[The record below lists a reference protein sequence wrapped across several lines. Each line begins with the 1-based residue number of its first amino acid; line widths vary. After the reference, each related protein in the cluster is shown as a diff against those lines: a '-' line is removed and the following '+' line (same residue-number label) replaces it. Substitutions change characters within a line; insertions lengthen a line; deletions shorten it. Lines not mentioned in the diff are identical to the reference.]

1 MQPEQGREL
10 IPEGAE
16 VPVAVIRDVDV
27 RIHAACGCGAVW
39 GAKDK
44 PLTMAIEHVL
54 ETGHMI
60 SVGGTVG
67 VKRAPEVPPTAYQRH
82 AKECGLCGER
92 PSPLCV
98 VGRGLWG
105 TR

>member
-1 MQPEQGREL
+1 MQPEQGPENIRE
-10 IPEGAE
+10 EAE
-16 VPVAVIRDVDV
+16 VREPVAVTRDVDV

-39 GAKDK
+39 GAKDH

-67 VKRAPEVPPTAYQRH
+67 VRRA
-82 AKECGLCGER
+82 
-92 PSPLCV
+92 
-98 VGRGLWG
+98 
-105 TR
+105 